1 MNFQILPQEVL
12 MSEPGELTELGRSY
26 VPPQVLLDSLCV
38 VCSSA
43 SQWGDP
49 AEAENLAMEILIV
62 THHPSIGMRGNFSSA
77 FIRDSIEMLNL
88 YLTSCPLL
96 FFFFS
101 SRSSPWPL
109 ACSASLHEHKSWRIY
124 RKESRI
130 YSATSARGQRRQP
143 GLKTTHLYVPHLHF
157 CCFGLFPWFVKWI
170 TILWPQNLK
179 KKWIAESLKA
189 SCGLVPVD
197 IL

>member
-1 MNFQILPQEVL
+1 

-77 FIRDSIEMLNL
+77 LLN
-88 YLTSCPLL
+88 
-96 FFFFS
+96 FQ
-101 SRSSPWPL
+101 
-109 ACSASLHEHKSWRIY
+109 
-124 RKESRI
+124 
-130 YSATSARGQRRQP
+130 G
-143 GLKTTHLYVPHLHF
+143 
-157 CCFGLFPWFVKWI
+157 
-170 TILWPQNLK
+170 
-179 KKWIAESLKA
+179 
-189 SCGLVPVD
+189 
-197 IL
+197 